1 MIILELNPLFMSF
14 KEYPTMDSTDKAILK
29 LLQEDATLS
38 LDDIAIRI
46 GASKTPIWNRIKRLR
61 ESGVISHQVAVV
73 NPQAVGLDTCFFVLV
88 KTSEHDS
95 TWQSQFLDAL
105 RARNEVVEAHR
116 LAGEIDYLLKVRVSS
131 PRAYDQFYQGLIAD
145 VKVFNVTALLSME
158 ELKYTTA
165 LPI

>member
-1 MIILELNPLFMSF
+1 
-14 KEYPTMDSTDKAILK
+14 MDSTDKAILK

-61 ESGVISHQVAVV
+61 ETGVISHQVSIVS
-73 NPQAVGLDTCFFVLV
+73 PQAVGLDTCFFVLV

>member
-1 MIILELNPLFMSF
+1 MIISERNTLFMSF
-14 KEYPTMDSTDKAILK
+14 KEYATVDSTDKAILK

-46 GASKTPIWNRIKRLR
+46 GASKTPIWNRIKRLK
-61 ESGVISHQVAVV
+61 ESGVISHQVALVS
-73 NPQAVGLDTCFFVLV
+73 PQAVGLDTCFFVLV

>member
-1 MIILELNPLFMSF
+1 
-14 KEYPTMDSTDKAILK
+14 MDSTDKAILK

-61 ESGVISHQVAVV
+61 KSGVISHQVAIVS
-73 NPQAVGLDTCFFVLV
+73 PQAVGLDTCFFVLV

>member
-1 MIILELNPLFMSF
+1 
-14 KEYPTMDSTDKAILK
+14 MDSTDKAILK

-61 ESGVISHQVAVV
+61 ESGFISHQVALV

>member
-1 MIILELNPLFMSF
+1 MIILETYPLFAPF
-14 KEYPTMDSTDKAILK
+14 KEYATMDSTDKAILK

-61 ESGVISHQVAVV
+61 ESGVISHQVAIVS
-73 NPQAVGLDTCFFVLV
+73 PQAVGLDTCFFVLV

>member
-1 MIILELNPLFMSF
+1 MSF

-61 ESGVISHQVAVV
+61 ESGVISHQVALV

-116 LAGEIDYLLKVRVSS
+116 LAGEIDYLLKVRVFS

>member
-1 MIILELNPLFMSF
+1 
-14 KEYPTMDSTDKAILK
+14 MDSTDKAILK

-61 ESGVISHQVAVV
+61 ESGVISHQVAIVS
-73 NPQAVGLDTCFFVLV
+73 PQAVGLDTCFFVLV

-95 TWQSQFLDAL
+95 NWQSQFLDAL
-105 RARNEVVEAHR
+105 RAREEVVEAHR

>member
-61 ESGVISHQVAVV
+61 ESGVISHQVALV